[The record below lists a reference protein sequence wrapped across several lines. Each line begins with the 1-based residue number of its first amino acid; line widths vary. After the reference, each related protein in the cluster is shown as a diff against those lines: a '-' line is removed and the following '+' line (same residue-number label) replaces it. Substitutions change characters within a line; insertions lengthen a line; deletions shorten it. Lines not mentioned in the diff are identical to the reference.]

1 MIPRSR
7 FSRSDSVQ
15 GLSSSLSISTDSTL
29 TTWLGLG
36 LLVLLGLVLGVFA
49 AGPLTAADEEDPSLL
64 WPESQRSFLHDGPG
78 LLLTE
83 EQREHLRSLDE
94 AGRDRFIEE
103 FLTKDPIPGSPE
115 NELQEAIERR
125 KRLVQQEF
133 ASPSDVRAKVLF
145 LNGRPARRL
154 LVECGLAFVPVEVW
168 LYGGAVAPEAA
179 RLGSPGVETGDET
192 GDGEGG
198 EGSEAEDRVDD
209 ASDIGGLAD
218 VPDEQLA
225 KSKRLPGLPLVFYEP
240 NPDEPWRLWL
250 PLDTK
255 RVLYTSEMEYWLE
268 QWEELQGRVLRAK
281 RFDLQVCDTAPL
293 VDLATGVRGLRDF
306 QPDRPTQSD
315 YQRFLE
321 PPRNLATWAR
331 RAMDTTVESPA
342 PTLEIQDLEIQFPE
356 KLGQRMLT
364 RALLTLPPDAYQIDT
379 EGEKPEV
386 RFSVEGVVEQDGDVF
401 DDFRLRFQLDPPEE
415 GTPLA
420 LAVDRS
426 LRPGRQ
432 FLLRMT
438 VRDEVSGA
446 EARLVRGFTVAMEPQ
461 EIELPKGELEQR
473 MVALGE
479 EIARQRIPGHDSLV
493 LVPPESE
500 VVLGLWRAEALVTGD
515 QVQKVV
521 FLVDGTPQFSRTSPP
536 WTAEL
541 RLSEFPTEQ
550 VVRAEGYD
558 SNGELVASDEV
569 LLNQPRGAFRVRIVE
584 PKRGGD
590 RVSGPV
596 STRAEVVVPEE
607 RRVETVE
614 FRLNDE
620 LVTTLEKPP
629 WQTVVEVDGSIE
641 VSYVAATAFLDD
653 GSRAEDVRFL
663 NAPKYL
669 AQVDVNLVEL
679 YTAVTDRNGRLQPN
693 LTESDFEVLEDGR
706 PQELVKFE
714 LVRNLPLTVGISID
728 TSGSMVQS
736 ISEAKRAALD
746 FLHSVIERGDRTFAV
761 SFSSRANLLMPPT
774 DDVSAVEDVLEG
786 LQAVGWTA
794 LHDAVVTSL
803 YYFRGVRG
811 QRALVLLS
819 DGDDTASSIGFKE
832 ALEYARRS
840 GVAIY
845 SIGLEVG
852 KLNLGVRN
860 KLKSL
865 AEETGGQ
872 AFFISKAEELR
883 DVYEQI
889 EQELR
894 SRYLL
899 AYNSDARDTE
909 EGTFRE
915 VEVKVKK
922 RGLDARTIRGYYP

>member
-1 MIPRSR
+1 MTPRIA
-7 FSRSDSVQ
+7 FLRSNRARS
-15 GLSSSLSISTDSTL
+15 STL
-29 TTWLGLG
+29 LPLLG
-36 LLVLLGLVLGVFA
+36 LLLLPILA
-49 AGPLTAADEEDPSLL
+49 APLAAEDDEDPSLL
-64 WPESQRSFLHDGPG
+64 WPESQRAFLHDGPG

-83 EQREHLRSLDE
+83 EQRAELRSLDE

-103 FLTKDPIPGSPE
+103 FLAKDPISDTPE
-115 NELQEAIERR
+115 NELQEAIARR

-133 ASPSDVRAKVLF
+133 ASPSDIRAKVLF

-168 LYGGAVAPEAA
+168 LYPGALAPETDAVASLGLDTEDEA
-179 RLGSPGVETGDET
+179 GDTGDPSDPDDTSDDDT
-192 GDGEGG
+192 GEPD
-198 EGSEAEDRVDD
+198 
-209 ASDIGGLAD
+209 GLAD
-218 VPDEQLA
+218 LPDERLA
-225 KSKRLPGLPLVFYEP
+225 KVKELPGHPLIFYEP

-255 RVLYTSEMEYWLE
+255 RALYTSEMEYWLE

-306 QPDRPTQSD
+306 QPDRPTQAD
-315 YQRFLE
+315 YQRFLQ
-321 PPRNLATWAR
+321 PPADLASWSRN
-331 RAMDTTVESPA
+331 AMETSVESPA
-342 PTLEIQDLEIQFPE
+342 PELEVQDLEIQFPE

-364 RALLTLPPDAYQIDT
+364 RALLTLPPGGYQIDT

-461 EIELPKGELEQR
+461 EIELPEGELERR

-479 EIARQRIPGHDSLV
+479 EIARRRIPGQDSLV

-500 VVLGLWRAEALVTGD
+500 VVLGLWRAEALVAGD
-515 QVQKVV
+515 RVQKVV
-521 FLVDGTPQFSRTSPP
+521 FLVDGTPQYSRTSPP

-550 VVRAEGYD
+550 IVRAEGYD
-558 SNGELVASDEV
+558 ANGDLVASDEV

-607 RRVETVE
+607 RRVERVE

-641 VSYVAATAFLDD
+641 VTYVAATAFLDD

-663 NAPKYL
+663 NAPEYL
-669 AQVDVNLVEL
+669 EQVDVNLVEL

-693 LTESDFEVLEDGR
+693 LTESDFEVLENGR
-706 PQELVKFE
+706 PQTLSKFE
-714 LVRNLPLTVGISID
+714 LVRNLPLTVGITID

-746 FLHSVIERGDRTFAV
+746 FLSNVIERGDRTFAV

-774 DDVSAVEDVLEG
+774 DDVDAVGDMLEG

-819 DGDDTASSIGFKE
+819 DGDDTASSISFKE

-860 KLKSL
+860 KLKSM

-872 AFFISKAEELR
+872 VFFISKAEELR

-889 EQELR
+889 EEELR

-899 AYNSDARDTE
+899 AYNSDSRVSE
-909 EGTFRE
+909 EGSFRE

-922 RGLDARTIRGYYP
+922 RGLEARTIRGYYP